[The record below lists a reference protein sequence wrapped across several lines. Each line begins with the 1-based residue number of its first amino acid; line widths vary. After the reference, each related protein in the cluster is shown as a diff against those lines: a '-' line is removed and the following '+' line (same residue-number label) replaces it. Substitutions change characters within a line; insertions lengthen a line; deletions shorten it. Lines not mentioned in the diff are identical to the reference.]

1 MPGPALRAVTVAA
14 LVLAGASLAAPVA
27 PAQSLSADLSFLF
40 ECPGN
45 SRLAPDFLIEEFLHG
60 EGFRVLNLAQARYAA
75 KVRNFWDLDLIGLDG
90 AHRWIDLRALP
101 LEHGSYTARIVSRPP
116 THNDPRLERKL
127 LDFVRHKLGCSERQI
142 ARRDNDAAAAGFFG
156 RTLADMENDFR
167 EAKQIPASQYLEA
180 KPSDAAIRRAIPGDW
195 TIPRDSSDYDGRLAL
210 ETFRQE
216 GTYATVIYRD
226 RLCGAAEKEVG
237 AKWQVEGGVLVTILP
252 SGKKLRDEVLY
263 LGPERMVLH
272 SLDDGTSYVR
282 EKTTACR
289 V

>member
-1 MPGPALRAVTVAA
+1 MPSFALRAVWVTA
-14 LVLAGASLAAPVA
+14 LALAGASLAAPAA
-27 PAQSLSADLSFLF
+27 PAQSLSADLSFQF
-40 ECPGN
+40 NCPGA
-45 SRLAPDFLIEEFLHG
+45 SRLAPDFLIERFLEA
-60 EGFRVLNLAQARYAA
+60 EGFRVLNVAQARYGA

-90 AHRWIDLRALP
+90 ADRWIDLRALP
-101 LEHGSYTARIVSRPP
+101 LEHGTYTARIVSRPP
-116 THNDPRLERKL
+116 THHDRKLERKL
-127 LDFVRHKLGCSERQI
+127 LDFVRDKLGCSERQI
-142 ARRDNDAAAAGFFG
+142 ARRKNDAAAAGFFDKA
-156 RTLADMENDFR
+156 LADMENGFR
-167 EAKQIPASQYLEA
+167 EATRIPPSQRLEA

-195 TIPRDSSDYDGRLAL
+195 MIPRDSSDYDGRLAL
-210 ETFRQE
+210 ETFHQD

-226 RLCGAAEKEVG
+226 RLCGASEKEVG
-237 AKWQVEGGVLVTILP
+237 ARWKVEGGVLVTTLP